1 MQLEDNSRYLAA
13 GVSRREAWS
22 WAMFDFANSGYTTV
36 VITAIFNAY
45 FVAVVTN
52 NQEWGTFA
60 WTAALAV
67 SYALIM
73 LAGPALGAYADAYA
87 AKKRLLFLTTIGCV
101 VFTAMLSFVGPGDL
115 WLAVALIILTNF
127 FFGCGEN
134 LIAAFLPELAKSKAL
149 GKVSGWGWSLGYI
162 GGLVSL
168 GCSLAYVTWAQEQGK
183 QADQFVPVTML
194 ITAVLFA
201 VSSIPTFLYLKERAL
216 PQQHLAGRSVVR
228 EAFARLGDT
237 INHIRDYRDLG
248 RFLACLVFYQAGIQ
262 TVITLA
268 AIYAQQVMGF
278 DTADTMLLVL
288 VVNITAAAGAFAF
301 GNMQDRLGHIR
312 TIALTLAGWIIM
324 VLVAWMADTRAMFW
338 LAANIAG
345 LCLGASQSAGRALV
359 GYLSPGARR
368 AEFFGLWGLAVKLSS
383 ILGPVTYGL
392 VSWISRGDH
401 RLAMLITGIYF
412 IIGLIILISIDIQR
426 GRLAAL
432 RGEAIREIGES

>member
-1 MQLEDNSRYLAA
+1 MPLEDKSSHLTA
-13 GVSRREAWS
+13 GVSRREVWS

-45 FVAVVTN
+45 FVAAVTG

-73 LAGPALGAYADAYA
+73 LTGPALGAYADAYA
-87 AKKRLLFLTTIGCV
+87 AKKRLLLLTTIGCV
-101 VFTAMLSFVGPGDL
+101 VFTAMLSLVGPGDL
-115 WLAVALIILTNF
+115 WLAVGLIILTNF

-134 LIAAFLPELAKSKAL
+134 LIAAFLPELAQGEAL

-168 GCSLAYVTWAQEQGK
+168 GCSLAYVTWAQGQGM
-183 QADQFVPVTML
+183 QAAQFVPITML
-194 ITAVLFA
+194 ITAGLFA
-201 VSSIPTFLYLKERAL
+201 VSSLPTFLYLKERAQ
-216 PQQHLAGRSVVR
+216 PQAHLDGRNVVR
-228 EAFARLGDT
+228 EAFARLGQT
-237 INHIRDYRDLG
+237 FSHVRNYRDLV

-278 DTADTMLLVL
+278 STSDTMLLVL

-301 GNMQDRLGHIR
+301 GSLQDRMGHIP
-312 TIALTLAGWIIM
+312 TIALTLIGWIIM
-324 VLVAWMADTRAMFW
+324 VLVAWMADSRTMFW

-359 GYLSPGARR
+359 GYFSPGSRR

-412 IIGLIILISIDIQR
+412 IIGLIILMGVDVQR
-426 GRLAAL
+426 GRGAAL
-432 RGEAIREIGES
+432 LDDTIPER